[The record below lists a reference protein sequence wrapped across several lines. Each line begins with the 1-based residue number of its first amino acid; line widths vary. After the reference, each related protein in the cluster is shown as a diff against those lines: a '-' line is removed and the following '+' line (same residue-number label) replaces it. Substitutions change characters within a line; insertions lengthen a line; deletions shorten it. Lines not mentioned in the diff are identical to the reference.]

1 VRTIGGLTLTPGS
14 ILSPPLLGGDGG
26 CTYPH
31 FAGLNN
37 AAIVFEIG
45 TSLTT
50 GSGSSV
56 IIENPGSDDEV
67 IWDVGTSATL
77 GTTTAFEGK
86 YPRCY
91 QHHSEHRCNHR
102 LRQRP
107 LALNGAVTL
116 DGNTIT
122 TGCNGLSESPRQP
135 APLQNLESMH
145 PPRTR
150 G

>member
-1 VRTIGGLTLTPGS
+1 LATGDALTLN
-14 ILSPPLLGGDGG
+14 
-26 CTYPH
+26 

-77 GTTTAFEGK
+77 GTTTAFEGNILAVTSITLNTDATIG
-86 YPRCY
+86 CG
-91 QHHSEHRCNHR
+91 SA
-102 LRQRP
+102 

-122 TGCNGLSESPRQP
+122 TGCNGLSESPPPTSPTPEPGSMTLLGSGLIALAGLVRRQ
-135 APLQNLESMH
+135 L
-145 PPRTR
+145 RR
-150 G
+150 